1 MKIISVSYIITII
14 FTVLYSLSALA
25 DRNDVVTSR
34 LINNLNKSYI
44 DSSRVVKEDKTIS
57 EIESIV
63 ELTDNSLDNY
73 VEIYRK
79 EGKEVLVISA
89 KDDTK

>member
-1 MKIISVSYIITII
+1 MKIISVSNIITII

-34 LINNLNKSYI
+34 LINNLNKRYI
-44 DSSRVVKEDKTIS
+44 DSSSVVKEEKATS
-57 EIESIV
+57 EIESTV
-63 ELTDNSLDNY
+63 EIKDPSLDHY
-73 VEIYRK
+73 VEVYKK

-89 KDDTK
+89 KDDTN

>member
-1 MKIISVSYIITII
+1 MKIISVSNIITII

-34 LINNLNKSYI
+34 LINNLNKRYI
-44 DSSRVVKEDKTIS
+44 DSSSVVKEEKATS
-57 EIESIV
+57 EIESTAEIK
-63 ELTDNSLDNY
+63 DNSLDHY
-73 VEIYRK
+73 VEVYKK

-89 KDDTK
+89 KDDTN